1 MRPIPFLICA
11 LAAGCGDGG
20 GAGPSDVIPDRAGT
34 YSGTVVFTIA
44 TPETHCFAKGL
55 GRLRGHGF
63 RYRMSLD
70 WDTKDR
76 DSDADLGSIRVNVR
90 VDLNESG

>member
-55 GRLRGHGF
+55 GRLRGHCG
-63 RYRMSLD
+63 R
-70 WDTKDR
+70 
-76 DSDADLGSIRVNVR
+76 AGPP
-90 VDLNESG
+90 